1 VGGRPRHPAR
11 RTASGP
17 VGPSALAPA
26 LTVPAPTRQSRWW
39 HPDRMQPVHVWIRSE
54 SRDTER
60 RAPVVPADVP
70 MLLDAGLEVTVEESR
85 QRVFTDD
92 EYAAAGATVV
102 GEGTWTEAPEDAYV
116 LGIKELPD
124 EPESLRHRHIY
135 FAHAFKGQEDAR
147 RTLERFR
154 RGGGRLLDIEY
165 LTGED
170 GRRVVA
176 FGYWAGY
183 VGAALG
189 VLQVA
194 GSLTAPLA
202 PMAKDELDAELERAG
217 KAGADEL
224 LALVTG
230 ARGRSGRGAQHA
242 LTTAGM
248 PMTLW
253 DREETR
259 DLHKQALLGHDLL
272 VNCVVTHTPTTPFVE
287 QADLGRERRLR
298 VLADVTCDV
307 TGPTNMLP
315 VNTSITTWEDPVR
328 RLEVGSRDPDR
339 SSTAMEVIAIDNLP
353 SLLPRE
359 ASEGFSAD
367 LAPHLLGLAGDG
379 GPSAPWR
386 AASGAFDEASAA
398 ITTP

>member
-1 VGGRPRHPAR
+1 
-11 RTASGP
+11 
-17 VGPSALAPA
+17 
-26 LTVPAPTRQSRWW
+26 
-39 HPDRMQPVHVWIRSE
+39 MQPVHVWIRSE
-54 SRDTER
+54 ARDTER

-70 MLLDAGLEVTVEESR
+70 ALLDAGFEVTVEESP
-85 QRVFTDD
+85 QRIFPID
-92 EYAAAGATVV
+92 EYEAAGASVV
-102 GEGTWTEAPEDAYV
+102 AEGTWVDAPHDAYV

-124 EPESLRHRHIY
+124 EPASLRHQHIY

-165 LTGED
+165 LTDHD
-170 GRRVVA
+170 GKRVVA

-189 VLQVA
+189 VLHLA
-194 GSLTAPLA
+194 GTLTAPLA
-202 PMAKDELDAELERAG
+202 PMAKHELDEQLE

-230 ARGRSGRGAQHA
+230 ARGRSGRGAQRA
-242 LTTAGM
+242 LVTAGV
-248 PMTLW
+248 PITRW
-253 DREETR
+253 DRQETR

-287 QADLGRERRLR
+287 HADLEHERRLR

-315 VNTSITTWEDPVR
+315 VNTEITTGLEPVR
-328 RLEVGSRDPDR
+328 RLHDGTPEHGSAPL
-339 SSTAMEVIAIDNLP
+339 EVIAIDNLP

-367 LAPHLLGLAGDG
+367 LTPHLLGLGEEG
-379 GPSAPWR
+379 GPSGPWR
-386 AASGAFDEASAA
+386 AAGRAFDRAVDELEAAPDA
-398 ITTP
+398 

>member
-1 VGGRPRHPAR
+1 MH
-11 RTASGP
+11 
-17 VGPSALAPA
+17 
-26 LTVPAPTRQSRWW
+26 
-39 HPDRMQPVHVWIRSE
+39 PVHVWIRSE

-60 RAPVVPADVP
+60 RTPVVPADIP
-70 MLLDAGLEVTVEESR
+70 LLIEAGLEVTVEESP
-85 QRVFTDD
+85 QRTFAIE
-92 EYAAAGATVV
+92 EYAAAGASVAT
-102 GEGTWTEAPEDAYV
+102 EGSWVDAPEHAYV

-147 RTLERFR
+147 RTLERFS
-154 RGGGRLLDIEY
+154 RGGGRLFDIEY
-165 LTGED
+165 LTDDD

-189 VLQVA
+189 VLHLA
-194 GSLTAPLA
+194 GGLAAPLA
-202 PMAKDELDAELERAG
+202 PMAKHELDAELEQAG

-230 ARGRSGRGAQHA
+230 ARGRSGRGAQQA
-242 LTTAGM
+242 LRTAGM
-248 PMTLW
+248 PVTSW

-287 QADLGRERRLR
+287 QPDLDHERRLL

-315 VNTSITTWEDPVR
+315 VNTSITTWQEPVR
-328 RLEVGSRDPDR
+328 RLHDGTNEHGVPLD
-339 SSTAMEVIAIDNLP
+339 VIAIDNLP

-367 LAPHLLGLAGDG
+367 LTPHLLGLAGES

-386 AASGAFDEASAA
+386 AAGRAFDDA
-398 ITTP
+398 IRSLTAP

>member
-1 VGGRPRHPAR
+1 MH
-11 RTASGP
+11 
-17 VGPSALAPA
+17 
-26 LTVPAPTRQSRWW
+26 
-39 HPDRMQPVHVWIRSE
+39 PVHVWIRSE

-60 RAPVVPADVP
+60 RTPIVPADIP
-70 MLLDAGLEVTVEESR
+70 QLIEAGFEVTVEESP
-85 QRVFTDD
+85 QRTFAIE
-92 EYAAAGATVV
+92 EYAAAGASVAT
-102 GEGTWTEAPEDAYV
+102 EGSWVDAPEHAYV

-147 RTLERFR
+147 RTLERFS
-154 RGGGRLLDIEY
+154 RGGGRLFDIEY
-165 LTGED
+165 LTDDD

-189 VLQVA
+189 VLHLA
-194 GSLTAPLA
+194 DGLAAPLA
-202 PMAKDELDAELERAG
+202 PMAKHDLDAELEQAG

-230 ARGRSGRGAQHA
+230 ARGRSGRGAQQA
-242 LTTAGM
+242 LRTAGM
-248 PMTLW
+248 PVTSW

-287 QADLGRERRLR
+287 QSDVDHERRLR

-315 VNTSITTWEDPVR
+315 VNTRITTWQEPVR
-328 RLEVGSRDPDR
+328 RLHDGTSEHNVPLD
-339 SSTAMEVIAIDNLP
+339 VIAIDNLP

-367 LAPHLLGLAGDG
+367 LTPHLLGLAAEG

-386 AASGAFDEASAA
+386 AAGRAFDDAIRGIAA
-398 ITTP
+398 P

>member
-1 VGGRPRHPAR
+1 MHPI
-11 RTASGP
+11 
-17 VGPSALAPA
+17 
-26 LTVPAPTRQSRWW
+26 
-39 HPDRMQPVHVWIRSE
+39 HVWIRSE
-54 SRDTER
+54 SRGTER
-60 RAPVVPADVP
+60 RAPVVPTHVP
-70 MLLDAGLEVTVEESR
+70 MLLDAGFEVTVEESP
-85 QRVFTDD
+85 QRIFTIE
-92 EYAAAGATVV
+92 EYAAAGASVV
-102 GEGTWTEAPEDAYV
+102 AEGTWVDAPHDAYI

-124 EPESLRHRHIY
+124 EPASLRHRHIY

-165 LTGED
+165 LTD
-170 GRRVVA
+170 DHGRRVVA

-189 VLQVA
+189 VLHLA
-194 GSLTAPLA
+194 DRLSAPLA
-202 PMAKDELDAELERAG
+202 PMAKHELDAELEQAG
-217 KAGADEL
+217 KAGADQL

-230 ARGRSGRGAQHA
+230 ARGRSGRGAQRA
-242 LTTAGM
+242 LMTAAV
-248 PMTLW
+248 PTTLW
-253 DREETR
+253 DRQETR

-287 QADLGRERRLR
+287 QADLDHERRLR

-315 VNTSITTWEDPVR
+315 VNTEITSWQEPVR
-328 RLEVGSRDPDR
+328 RLHDGTPQHANAPLD
-339 SSTAMEVIAIDNLP
+339 VIAIDNLP

-367 LAPHLLGLAGDG
+367 LTPHLLGLAEEYS
-379 GPSAPWR
+379 PSGPWR
-386 AASGAFDEASAA
+386 AAGRAFDEAIDELEAQRG
-398 ITTP
+398 

>member
-1 VGGRPRHPAR
+1 M
-11 RTASGP
+11 
-17 VGPSALAPA
+17 
-26 LTVPAPTRQSRWW
+26 QS
-39 HPDRMQPVHVWIRSE
+39 VHVWIRSE
-54 SRDTER
+54 SRGTER
-60 RAPVVPADVP
+60 RAPLAPVDVAR
-70 MLLDAGLEVTVEESR
+70 LLDAGFKVTVEESP
-85 QRVFTDD
+85 QRVFAIE
-92 EYAAAGATVV
+92 EYAEAGASIA
-102 GEGTWTEAPEDAYV
+102 GEGSWTDAPEDAYI
-116 LGIKELPD
+116 LGIKELPE
-124 EPESLRHRHIY
+124 EPESLHHRHIY

-147 RTLERFR
+147 FTLERFR

-170 GRRVVA
+170 GKRVVA

-189 VLQVA
+189 VLHLA

-202 PMAKDELDAELERAG
+202 PMTKPELDAELERAG
-217 KAGADEL
+217 KAGVDQL

-230 ARGRSGRGAQHA
+230 GRGRSGRGAQAA
-242 LTTAGM
+242 LVTAGI
-248 PMTLW
+248 PAAVW
-253 DREETR
+253 DRQETK

-287 QADLGRERRLR
+287 QADLEHERRLR

-315 VNTSITTWEDPVR
+315 VNTRITTWEEPVR
-328 RLEVGSRDPDR
+328 RLHDGTPEYDAPPLD
-339 SSTAMEVIAIDNLP
+339 VIAVDNLP

-367 LAPHLLGLAGDG
+367 LTPHLLGLAEEGE
-379 GPSAPWR
+379 PSVPWR
-386 AASGAFDEASAA
+386 AAGQAFEQAIERTFSAH
-398 ITTP
+398 PG

>member
-1 VGGRPRHPAR
+1 
-11 RTASGP
+11 
-17 VGPSALAPA
+17 
-26 LTVPAPTRQSRWW
+26 
-39 HPDRMQPVHVWIRSE
+39 MQPVHVWIRSE
-54 SRDTER
+54 SRGTER

-70 MLLDAGLEVTVEESR
+70 LLLDAGFEVSVEESP
-85 QRVFTDD
+85 QRIFPVE
-92 EYAAAGATVV
+92 EYAAVGASVV
-102 GEGTWTEAPEDAYV
+102 GEGAWTDAPRETYV
-116 LGIKELPD
+116 LGIKELTD
-124 EPESLRHRHIY
+124 EPASLRHRHIY

-170 GRRVVA
+170 GKRVVA

-189 VLQVA
+189 VLHLA
-194 GSLTAPLA
+194 GVLAAPLA
-202 PMAKDELDAELERAG
+202 PMDKYALDAELEQAG
-217 KAGADEL
+217 KAGADQL

-230 ARGRSGRGAQHA
+230 ARGRSGRGAQRA
-242 LTTAGM
+242 LMTAGI
-248 PMTLW
+248 PVTRW
-253 DREETR
+253 DRKETQ

-287 QADLGRERRLR
+287 QADLEHERRLR

-315 VNTSITTWEDPVR
+315 VNDEITTWQEPVR
-328 RLEVGSRDPDR
+328 RLHDGTAEHGSAPL
-339 SSTAMEVIAIDNLP
+339 EVIAIDNLP

-367 LAPHLLGLAGDG
+367 LTPHLLGLAEEG

-386 AASGAFDEASAA
+386 AASRAFDEAMGRLEAPGGS
-398 ITTP
+398 